1 VEWVETTGRTIEEA
15 KERALDELGVDDQ
28 DAEFEVVEDAKAGL
42 FGLVRKEAR
51 VRARVR
57 PTQPRPK
64 VERRRQ
70 GQGGS
75 RGRSG
80 GGQKRRGGSASAGA
94 RDEGAAGGSTD
105 QDDKVLADENHDE
118 VAPPAAGDTGTGS
131 ARSASSGSGRSRNR
145 SRGGRGNGGGN
156 GAGTTG
162 GRGADRPTRD
172 RQESN
177 EGEPM
182 EEVSVDQQVEVMEDF
197 LEGLVEAFGLDGQIS
212 SESVDEDTVEIRVEG
227 DDLGLLIGPK
237 GQTLAAVQELARAV
251 AQRKLAGRHQGRV
264 RLDVGGY
271 RQRRA
276 EALSRF
282 ARQVAEDVLASGSE
296 KALEP
301 MSPPDR
307 KVVHDT
313 INEIDGVRTLSEGED
328 NRRRVVILPDT

>member
-1 VEWVETTGRTIEEA
+1 VEWVETTGRTIDEA

-28 DAEFEVVEDAKAGL
+28 DAEFEIVDEPKAGL
-42 FGLVRKEAR
+42 FGLVRREAR
-51 VRARVR
+51 VRARIR

-64 VERRRQ
+64 QERRRQ
-70 GQGGS
+70 SKGRS
-75 RGRSG
+75 RSG
-80 GGQKRRGGSASAGA
+80 GAPKRREDDAGSPGQRPEPEDREEGTAKQAATSGGAGS
-94 RDEGAAGGSTD
+94 R
-105 QDDKVLADENHDE
+105 
-118 VAPPAAGDTGTGS
+118 AP
-131 ARSASSGSGRSRNR
+131 RNR
-145 SRGGRGNGGGN
+145 GPKPN
-156 GAGTTG
+156 GAG
-162 GRGADRPTRD
+162 GRAPASRQSKDRD
-172 RQESN
+172 DSN
-177 EGEPM
+177 EGKQM
-182 EEVSVDQQVEVMEDF
+182 DEVTVDQQVEVMEDF
-197 LEGLVEAFGLDGQIS
+197 LDGLVEAFGLDGQVT

-282 ARQVAEDVLASGSE
+282 AKQVAEDVLATGRE

-313 INEIDGVRTLSEGED
+313 VNEIAGVRTISEGED
-328 NRRRVVILPDT
+328 NRRRVVILPDS

>member
-28 DAEFEVVEDAKAGL
+28 DAEFEIVDDAKAGL

-70 GQGGS
+70 GQGS
-75 RGRSG
+75 RSRSG
-80 GGQKRRGGSASAGA
+80 GGSKRRSG
-94 RDEGAAGGSTD
+94 
-105 QDDKVLADENHDE
+105 
-118 VAPPAAGDTGTGS
+118 TGTGGADDSTVAPAAPGSEGDDVSVDSGAWTGEAS
-131 ARSASSGSGRSRNR
+131 ALEATTGRGSSRSGSSGPGRSRSR
-145 SRGGRGNGGGN
+145 SRGGRGNGTASNQGSDRR
-156 GAGTTG
+156 
-162 GRGADRPTRD
+162 GRQDD
-172 RQESN
+172 SN
-177 EGEPM
+177 EGDQM
-182 EEVSVDQQVEVMEDF
+182 DEVTVDQQVEVMEDF
-197 LEGLVEAFGLDGQIS
+197 LEGLVEAFGLEGQIS
-212 SESVDEDTVEIRVEG
+212 SESVDEDIVEIRVEG

-237 GQTLAAVQELARAV
+237 GQTLASVQELARAV

-264 RLDVGGY
+264 RIDVGGY

-282 ARQVAEDVLASGSE
+282 AQQVAEDVLASGRE

-307 KVVHDT
+307 KVVHDA
-313 INEIDGVRTLSEGED
+313 INEIPGVRTISEGED
-328 NRRRVVILPDT
+328 NRRRVVILPDD